1 MYFIISG
8 KCKSLD
14 NNTVGFIWTKNYHK
28 YLNRYVDMRWLFYR
42 KFLIELNFV
51 LSMSCLYVF
60 GAKNGDERDKSTDI
74 RMLYL

>member
-1 MYFIISG
+1 
-8 KCKSLD
+8 
-14 NNTVGFIWTKNYHK
+14 
-28 YLNRYVDMRWLFYR
+28 MRWLFYR

-60 GAKNGDERDKSTDI
+60 GAQNGDERDKSTDI

>member
-1 MYFIISG
+1 
-8 KCKSLD
+8 
-14 NNTVGFIWTKNYHK
+14 
-28 YLNRYVDMRWLFYR
+28 MRWLFYR

-74 RMLYL
+74 RMLYLQIFDRLKELFDAVYRGRKSLHRWTDMLRAVQSK

>member
-1 MYFIISG
+1 MYFINLG

-14 NNTVGFIWTKNYHK
+14 NNIVGFIWIKNYYK
-28 YLNRYVDMRWLFYR
+28 YLNRYVDMRWLFYC

-51 LSMSCLYVF
+51 FFMFCLYVF
-60 GAKNGDERDKSTDI
+60 GVKNGDEWDKLIDI

>member
-1 MYFIISG
+1 
-8 KCKSLD
+8 
-14 NNTVGFIWTKNYHK
+14 
-28 YLNRYVDMRWLFYR
+28 MRWLFYR

-74 RMLYL
+74 RMNVIFINFWSIKGALWCSVPGQEKSTQMDWHAQSSPK